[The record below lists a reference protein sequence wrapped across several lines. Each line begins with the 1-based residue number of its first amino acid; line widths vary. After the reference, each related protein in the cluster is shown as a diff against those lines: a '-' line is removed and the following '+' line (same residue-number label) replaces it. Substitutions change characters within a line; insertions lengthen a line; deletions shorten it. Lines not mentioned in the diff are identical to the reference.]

1 MRSYV
6 LGTALLVSLTA
17 PALAEEFYIVQNPTT
32 KKCTV
37 VTEKPTTTTTTT
49 VVGGA
54 ILRAT
59 YEGVTKEPIPNEHI
73 DLLLALRHKERERRC
88 TLQSSSPQ

>member
-1 MRSYV
+1 VKVMRISARQRDRAAQTGC
-6 LGTALLVSLTA
+6 LDRASLDR
-17 PALAEEFYIVQNPTT
+17 V
-32 KKCTV
+32 
-37 VTEKPTTTTTTT
+37 
-49 VVGGA
+49 GA